1 MKHYYLQAFTEAK
14 YGWLFVEDNDGILV
28 TTELRSKTT
37 DNYLRFP
44 QNDYG
49 QKMICMK
56 KLIGLDRYDLE
67 PYSGRHDNSNGS
79 KEPKTDLLE
88 ALALCLNEEERATFL
103 GLCEKAKAR
112 FKIFKQKEA
121 LKKQIE
127 LAQAKLAELE

>member
-1 MKHYYLQAFTEAK
+1 MRHYYLQASTEAK

-67 PYSGRHDNSNGS
+67 PYSGRHSSGNGP

-88 ALALCLNEEERATFL
+88 ALALCLNEEERSTFL
-103 GLCEKAKAR
+103 ALCEKAKAR
-112 FKIFKQKEA
+112 FKIFKQREA

-127 LAQAKLAELE
+127 LAQAKLAELG